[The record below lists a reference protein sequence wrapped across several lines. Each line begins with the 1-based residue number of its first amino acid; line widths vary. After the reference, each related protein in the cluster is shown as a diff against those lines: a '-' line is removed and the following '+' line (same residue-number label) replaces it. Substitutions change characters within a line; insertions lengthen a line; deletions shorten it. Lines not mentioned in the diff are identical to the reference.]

1 LPGEYK
7 ALRTWMLAVA
17 IGLVAI
23 AYMLV
28 IHWLPALYDAGFT
41 QHDNAGLAA
50 QYSAIDMLLVAVFC
64 VWATMVVA
72 ATWTGLI
79 LMGRLGVV
87 NRTTADVWR
96 LRLYGVGSL
105 LLALSTPN
113 HAQPLLLP
121 LLATYWTSS
130 ELIGQRWLMAEPLA
144 QGYAVE
150 RLDIEGRRQR
160 NALLDCSCEGANV
173 HYGHAN
179 VDGCSTVPVIG
190 ICTSSSS
197 RTTVLE
203 HLIQAKITDAV
214 ITGCDGNP
222 CPKQFKE
229 NVEHLGA
236 RLHGLNLMALQNHR
250 VANPHPN
257 FDVAVGL
264 HTLPSLF
271 PANARQHNLAR
282 LIEEKEY
289 IQAVEVEWQNINH
302 WSTDFLDIDHVL
314 YPRV

>member
-1 LPGEYK
+1 
-7 ALRTWMLAVA
+7 
-17 IGLVAI
+17 
-23 AYMLV
+23 
-28 IHWLPALYDAGFT
+28 
-41 QHDNAGLAA
+41 
-50 QYSAIDMLLVAVFC
+50 
-64 VWATMVVA
+64 
-72 ATWTGLI
+72 
-79 LMGRLGVV
+79 
-87 NRTTADVWR
+87 
-96 LRLYGVGSL
+96 
-105 LLALSTPN
+105 LSTPN

-160 NALLDCSCEGANV
+160 IALLDCSCEGANV

-179 VDGCSTVPVIG
+179 VEGCSTVPVVG

-250 VANPHPN
+250 VANPHPHV
-257 FDVAVGL
+257 DVAVGL